1 MATSNE
7 LLAKAR
13 RLGGSAVI
21 DAPTSWQYF
30 AWKLEYDAERA
41 NPDARDK
48 SDLHVLRGLN
58 TLAKGELQWLGKIP
72 PEALIEVR
80 KVGALPEIRA
90 VLSKGVREIS
100 EARPSKFHRT
110 TDQVFDNIEKA
121 LAEYKKQLQVLTNK
135 KWKFAAIDIGTW
147 LAVGTVEIAAAAT
160 GQPFWGLS
168 AVAADQLLDAPKLKD
183 IPASIQKLA
192 KESRELHQSP
202 VGLLFKY
209 QEDAA

>member
-1 MATSNE
+1 M
-7 LLAKAR
+7 
-13 RLGGSAVI
+13 
-21 DAPTSWQYF
+21 
-30 AWKLEYDAERA
+30 
-41 NPDARDK
+41 
-48 SDLHVLRGLN
+48 RGLN

-147 LAVGTVEIAAAAT
+147 LAVRYRGDRRSCNRAAVLGAFGSGGRSAARRSKA
-160 GQPFWGLS
+160 QRISPHRYRSSPRRAESCINRRLAYS
-168 AVAADQLLDAPKLKD
+168 S
-183 IPASIQKLA
+183 SI
-192 KESRELHQSP
+192 RRMRRNFSP
-202 VGLLFKY
+202 VAGP
-209 QEDAA
+209 QELCCPILGALADRLSDDLPSLEWAQDFWEENCQR